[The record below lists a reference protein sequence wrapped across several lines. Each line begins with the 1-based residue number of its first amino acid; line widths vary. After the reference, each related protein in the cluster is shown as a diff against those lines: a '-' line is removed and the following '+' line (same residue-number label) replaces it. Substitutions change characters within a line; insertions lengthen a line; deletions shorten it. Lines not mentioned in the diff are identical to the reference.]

1 MEGVSVFGF
10 FFGTL
15 GRERDFAYFGG
26 GKLIGLMSKLYE
38 GYHNLEGF
46 LLFISRGSFQND
58 LSAIRQSCV
67 FFCIHYCRIV
77 IFKSIFKS

>member
-46 LLFISRGSFQND
+46 LLLKSRVSFQKD
-58 LSAIRQSCV
+58 LCQQCV
-67 FFCIHYCRIV
+67 FYTLKSGCD
-77 IFKSIFKS
+77 FKINFQQLDFKM